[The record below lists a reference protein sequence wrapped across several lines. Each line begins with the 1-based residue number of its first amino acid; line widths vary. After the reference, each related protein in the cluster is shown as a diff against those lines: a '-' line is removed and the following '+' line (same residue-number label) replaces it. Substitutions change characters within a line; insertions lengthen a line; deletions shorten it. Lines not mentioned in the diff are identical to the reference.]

1 MGLTRGTCIIK
12 SALQRE
18 ARLLKNKEIKSP
30 NGYKIVNE
38 DSAMMALKGYSKG
51 VLNKTDIDTVMDILE
66 TVETRGSGKYVAT
79 YIAQNIVSG
88 IPVEVNLENYNIS
101 EDSRDY
107 LEPALEANTI
117 YDRILKNQHLLE
129 MRFNISRVCEEKK
142 HADFIVEN
150 ICSLIDTY
158 DIPLA
163 YKFNIALENSLCSL
177 VKNNIY
183 FESDMDIANIVT
195 EYFLTRDAEI
205 YDDTY
210 KKYQELIRESD
221 IFEEYDTATVHGVVE
236 SLLKNDG
243 NYFGNKAK
251 TVLELAEDAN
261 IKKYG
266 EMFID
271 IKSEKD
277 VNKYISD
284 VQNYIYTNYVSPR
297 DTKCICYSI
306 DMLPYHTGVD
316 HDYIKSK
323 RKELFGD
330 LDCSDM
336 NAYTSI
342 PCNNIFDSI
351 PNIKT
356 IISETE
362 AAQDKDDVLVDRF
375 VNRLMKKPEQ
385 SLFGEIAEII
395 KCIKTIIVLVAAAKS
410 VKTIYKVVK
419 TVLKFVDFLYSKTC
433 SFAQV
438 SEINNNITSQ
448 LIGLSDAFNKGE
460 QRDAVIYF
468 EKELSKR
475 VNKHSDVS
483 TTEEANIFNEFKDA
497 DDVLEHAYFLFESAN
512 DIMNKKINPLYLERL
527 IESCSRNN
535 CVGSL
540 YEIYSYSIG
549 SDKMFESAYNHIYD
563 KKTMRSFDSFNK
575 PESKIDNTSVKSL
588 FYTIESTN
596 NLIELSEQVESI
608 NESTLNTIKLAL
620 QNMKAKFNKFNT
632 KQKELWNTLDAYA
645 SKFTRSV
652 EDSMDNDRRNNI
664 LQGKTLPSFSK
675 CVKTA
680 IALAGAGIV
689 TGNVMVPIIG
699 ALGLVG
705 TNAALDEKQKS
716 QLLDEIEVELKVL
729 EKEIELAEKDD
740 DTNKYRQLLRMQK
753 KLQHEYQ
760 RIKYK
765 RKAFTINIKK

>member
-1 MGLTRGTCIIK
+1 MGLTRGTCIIRA
-12 SALQRE
+12 ALQRE
-18 ARLLKNKEIKSP
+18 SRLLKNKEIKSP

-79 YIAQNIVSG
+79 YIAQNIISG

-101 EDSRDY
+101 EDSRDCI
-107 LEPALEANTI
+107 EPALEANTI

-129 MRFNISRVCEEKK
+129 KRFNISRVCEEKREIGS
-142 HADFIVEN
+142 IVEN
-150 ICSLIDTY
+150 LCSLIDTY

-183 FESDMDIANIVT
+183 FESDIDIANIVT
-195 EYFLTRDAEI
+195 EYFLTRDAEV

-221 IFEEYDTATVHGVVE
+221 IFEEEDATYGIIE
-236 SLLKNDG
+236 SLLKSDG

-251 TVLELAEDAN
+251 VVLELAEDAN

-266 EMFID
+266 EMFIN
-271 IKSEKD
+271 INSEKD

-306 DMLPYHTGVD
+306 DMLPYHTGVNP
-316 HDYIKSK
+316 DYIGNK

-336 NAYTSI
+336 DTYTNI
-342 PCNNIFDSI
+342 PYNNIFDSI

-362 AAQDKDDVLVDRF
+362 AAQDKDDALVDKF
-375 VNRLMKKPEQ
+375 VNQLMKKPEQ
-385 SLFGEIAEII
+385 SLFGEITGII
-395 KCIKTIIVLVAAAKS
+395 KCIKTIIVLVASAKS
-410 VKTIYKVVK
+410 AKTIYKVIK
-419 TVLKFVDFLYSKTC
+419 TILKFVDFLYAKTC
-433 SFAQV
+433 SFSQV
-438 SEINNNITSQ
+438 LEINGNITSQ
-448 LIGLSDAFNKGE
+448 LIGLSDSFNKGE
-460 QRDAVIYF
+460 QRDAILYF

-475 VNKHSDVS
+475 VNKYSDVS

-497 DDVLEHAYFLFESAN
+497 DDILEHAYLLFESAN

-527 IESCSRNN
+527 IESCGRNN

-540 YEIYSYSIG
+540 YEIYSYSTG
-549 SDKMFESAYNHIYD
+549 SDKMFESAYNHIYN
-563 KKTMRSFDSFNK
+563 KKTMRSFDSFKK
-575 PESKIDNTSVKSL
+575 PENKIDSTSVKSL
-588 FYTIESTN
+588 FYTIEATS
-596 NLIELSEQVESI
+596 NLIELSEQVESV
-608 NESTLNTIKLAL
+608 NESTLNTIKLAI
-620 QNMKAKFNKFNT
+620 QNMKAKFSKFNM

-645 SKFTRSV
+645 NRFMRSI
-652 EDSMDNDRRNNI
+652 EDSDNNRRNNI

-675 CVKTA
+675 CIKTA
-680 IALAGAGIV
+680 IALAGAGVV
-689 TGNVMVPIIG
+689 TGNIIVPIIG
-699 ALGLVG
+699 ALGMIG
-705 TNAALDEKQKS
+705 SNAALDEKQKN
-716 QLLDEIEVELKVL
+716 QLLDEIEIELKVL
-729 EKEIELAEKDD
+729 EKEIDLAEKND

-765 RKAFTINIKK
+765 RKTFTINIKK

>member
-12 SALQRE
+12 AALQRE
-18 ARLLKNKEIKSP
+18 SRLLKNKEIKSP

-79 YIAQNIVSG
+79 YIAQNIISG

-101 EDSRDY
+101 EDSRDCI
-107 LEPALEANTI
+107 EPALEANTI

-129 MRFNISRVCEEKK
+129 KRFNISRVCEEKREIGS
-142 HADFIVEN
+142 IVEN
-150 ICSLIDTY
+150 LCSLIDTY

-183 FESDMDIANIVT
+183 FESDIDIANIVT
-195 EYFLTRDAEI
+195 EYFLTRDAEV

-221 IFEEYDTATVHGVVE
+221 IFEEEEATYGIIE
-236 SLLKNDG
+236 SLLKSDG

-251 TVLELAEDAN
+251 AVLELAEDAN

-266 EMFID
+266 EMFIN
-271 IKSEKD
+271 INSEKD

-306 DMLPYHTGVD
+306 DMLPYHTGVNP
-316 HDYIKSK
+316 DYIGNK

-336 NAYTSI
+336 DAYTNI
-342 PCNNIFDSI
+342 PYNNIFDSI

-362 AAQDKDDVLVDRF
+362 AAQDKDDVLVDKF
-375 VNRLMKKPEQ
+375 INQLMKKPEQ
-385 SLFGEIAEII
+385 SLFGEITGIF

-410 VKTIYKVVK
+410 AKTIYKVIK
-419 TVLKFVDFLYSKTC
+419 TVLKFVDFLYTKTC
-433 SFAQV
+433 SFAQIL
-438 SEINNNITSQ
+438 EINGNITSQ
-448 LIGLSDAFNKGE
+448 LIGLSDSFNKGE
-460 QRDAVIYF
+460 QRDAVLYF

-475 VNKHSDVS
+475 VNKYSDVS
-483 TTEEANIFNEFKDA
+483 TTEEADIFNEFKDA
-497 DDVLEHAYFLFESAN
+497 DDILEHAYLLFESAN

-535 CVGSL
+535 CIGSL
-540 YEIYSYSIG
+540 YEIYSYSTG

-575 PESKIDNTSVKSL
+575 PGNKIDSASVKSL
-588 FYTIESTN
+588 FYTIEATN
-596 NLIELSEQVESI
+596 NLIELSEQVESV
-608 NESTLNTIKLAL
+608 NESTLNTIKLAI
-620 QNMKAKFNKFNT
+620 QTMKAKFSKFNM

-645 SKFTRSV
+645 NRFMRSI
-652 EDSMDNDRRNNI
+652 EDSDNNRRNNI

-675 CVKTA
+675 CIKTA
-680 IALAGAGIV
+680 IALAGAGVV

-699 ALGLVG
+699 ALGMVG
-705 TNAALDEKQKS
+705 RNAALDEKQKN
-716 QLLDEIEVELKVL
+716 QLLDEIEIELKVL
-729 EKEIELAEKDD
+729 EKEIDLAEKED

-765 RKAFTINIKK
+765 RKTFTINIKK

>member
-12 SALQRE
+12 AALQRE
-18 ARLLKNKEIKSP
+18 SRLLKNKEIKSP

-79 YIAQNIVSG
+79 YIAQNIISG

-101 EDSRDY
+101 EDSRDCI
-107 LEPALEANTI
+107 EPALEANTI

-129 MRFNISRVCEEKK
+129 KRFNISRVCEEKREIGS
-142 HADFIVEN
+142 IVEN
-150 ICSLIDTY
+150 LCSLIDTY

-183 FESDMDIANIVT
+183 FESDIDIANIVT
-195 EYFLTRDAEI
+195 EYFLTRDAEV

-221 IFEEYDTATVHGVVE
+221 IFEEEDATYGIIE
-236 SLLKNDG
+236 SLLKSDG

-251 TVLELAEDAN
+251 AVLELAEDAN

-266 EMFID
+266 EMFIN
-271 IKSEKD
+271 INSEKD

-306 DMLPYHTGVD
+306 DMLPYHTGVNP
-316 HDYIKSK
+316 DYIGNK

-336 NAYTSI
+336 DAYTNI
-342 PCNNIFDSI
+342 PYNNIFDTI

-362 AAQDKDDVLVDRF
+362 AAQDKDDVLVDKF
-375 VNRLMKKPEQ
+375 INQLMKKPEQ
-385 SLFGEIAEII
+385 SLFGEITGIF

-410 VKTIYKVVK
+410 AKTIYKVIK
-419 TVLKFVDFLYSKTC
+419 TVLKFVDFLYTKTC
-433 SFAQV
+433 SFAQIL
-438 SEINNNITSQ
+438 EINGNITSQ
-448 LIGLSDAFNKGE
+448 LIGLSDSFNKGE
-460 QRDAVIYF
+460 QRDAVLYF

-475 VNKHSDVS
+475 VNKYSDVS
-483 TTEEANIFNEFKDA
+483 TTEEADIFNEFKDA
-497 DDVLEHAYFLFESAN
+497 DDILEHAYLLFESAN

-535 CVGSL
+535 CIGSL
-540 YEIYSYSIG
+540 YEIYSYSTG

-575 PESKIDNTSVKSL
+575 PGNKIDSASVKSL
-588 FYTIESTN
+588 FYTIEATN
-596 NLIELSEQVESI
+596 NLIELSEQVESV
-608 NESTLNTIKLAL
+608 NESTLNTIKLAI
-620 QNMKAKFNKFNT
+620 QTMKAKFSKFNM

-645 SKFTRSV
+645 NRFMRSI
-652 EDSMDNDRRNNI
+652 EDSDNNRRNNI

-675 CVKTA
+675 CIKTA
-680 IALAGAGIV
+680 IALAGAGVV

-699 ALGLVG
+699 ALGMVG
-705 TNAALDEKQKS
+705 RNAALDEKQKN
-716 QLLDEIEVELKVL
+716 QLLDEIEIELKVL
-729 EKEIELAEKDD
+729 EKEIDLAEKED

-765 RKAFTINIKK
+765 RKTFTINIKK

>member
-1 MGLTRGTCIIK
+1 MGLTRGTCIIRA
-12 SALQRE
+12 ALQRE
-18 ARLLKNKEIKSP
+18 SRLLKNKEIKSP

-79 YIAQNIVSG
+79 YIAQNIISG

-101 EDSRDY
+101 EDSRDCI
-107 LEPALEANTI
+107 EPALEANTI

-129 MRFNISRVCEEKK
+129 KRFNISRVCEEKREIGS
-142 HADFIVEN
+142 IVEN
-150 ICSLIDTY
+150 LCSLIDTY

-183 FESDMDIANIVT
+183 FESDIDIANIVT
-195 EYFLTRDAEI
+195 EYFLTRDAEV

-221 IFEEYDTATVHGVVE
+221 IFEEEDATYGIIE
-236 SLLKNDG
+236 SLLKSDG

-251 TVLELAEDAN
+251 VVLELAEDTN

-266 EMFID
+266 EMFIN
-271 IKSEKD
+271 INSEKD

-306 DMLPYHTGVD
+306 DMLPYHTGVNP
-316 HDYIKSK
+316 DYIGNK

-336 NAYTSI
+336 DAYTNI
-342 PCNNIFDSI
+342 PYNNIFDSI

-362 AAQDKDDVLVDRF
+362 AAQDKDDALVDKF
-375 VNRLMKKPEQ
+375 VNQLMKKPEQ
-385 SLFGEIAEII
+385 SLFGEITGII

-410 VKTIYKVVK
+410 AKTIYKVIK
-419 TVLKFVDFLYSKTC
+419 TILKFVDFLYAKTC
-433 SFAQV
+433 SFSQV
-438 SEINNNITSQ
+438 LEINGNITSQ
-448 LIGLSDAFNKGE
+448 LIGLSDSFNKGE
-460 QRDAVIYF
+460 QRDAVLYF

-497 DDVLEHAYFLFESAN
+497 DDILEHAYLLFESAN

-527 IESCSRNN
+527 IESCCRNN

-540 YEIYSYSIG
+540 YEIYSYSTG
-549 SDKMFESAYNHIYD
+549 SDKMFESSYNHIYD
-563 KKTMRSFDSFNK
+563 KKTMRSFDSFKK
-575 PESKIDNTSVKSL
+575 PENKIDSASVKSL
-588 FYTIESTN
+588 FYTIEATS
-596 NLIELSEQVESI
+596 NLIELSEQVESV
-608 NESTLNTIKLAL
+608 NESTLNTIKLAI
-620 QNMKAKFNKFNT
+620 QNMKAKFSKFNM

-645 SKFTRSV
+645 NRFMRSI
-652 EDSMDNDRRNNI
+652 EDSDNNRRNNI

-675 CVKTA
+675 CIKTA
-680 IALAGAGIV
+680 IALAGAGVV
-689 TGNVMVPIIG
+689 TGNIMVPIIG
-699 ALGLVG
+699 ALGMIG
-705 TNAALDEKQKS
+705 SNAALDEKQKN
-716 QLLDEIEVELKVL
+716 QLLDEIEIELKVL
-729 EKEIELAEKDD
+729 EKEIDLAEKND

-765 RKAFTINIKK
+765 RKTFTINIKK

>member
-1 MGLTRGTCIIK
+1 MGLTRGTRIIRA
-12 SALQRE
+12 ALQRE
-18 ARLLKNKEIKSP
+18 SRLLKNKEIKSP

-79 YIAQNIVSG
+79 YIAQNIISG

-101 EDSRDY
+101 EDSRDCI
-107 LEPALEANTI
+107 EPALEANTI

-129 MRFNISRVCEEKK
+129 KRFNISRVCEEKREIGS
-142 HADFIVEN
+142 IVEN
-150 ICSLIDTY
+150 LCSLIDTY

-183 FESDMDIANIVT
+183 FESDIDIANIVT
-195 EYFLTRDAEI
+195 EYFLTRDAEV

-221 IFEEYDTATVHGVVE
+221 IFEEEDATYGIIE
-236 SLLKNDG
+236 SLLKSDG

-251 TVLELAEDAN
+251 VVLELAEDTN

-266 EMFID
+266 EMFIN
-271 IKSEKD
+271 INSEKD

-306 DMLPYHTGVD
+306 DMLPYHTGVNP
-316 HDYIKSK
+316 DYIGNK

-336 NAYTSI
+336 DAYTNI
-342 PCNNIFDSI
+342 PYNNIFDSI

-362 AAQDKDDVLVDRF
+362 AAQDKDDALVDKF
-375 VNRLMKKPEQ
+375 VNQLMKKPEQ
-385 SLFGEIAEII
+385 SLFGEITGII

-410 VKTIYKVVK
+410 AKTIYKVIK
-419 TVLKFVDFLYSKTC
+419 TILKFVDFLYAKTC
-433 SFAQV
+433 SFSQV
-438 SEINNNITSQ
+438 LEINGNITSQ
-448 LIGLSDAFNKGE
+448 LIGLSDSFNKGE
-460 QRDAVIYF
+460 QRDAVLYF

-497 DDVLEHAYFLFESAN
+497 DDILEHAYLLFESAN

-527 IESCSRNN
+527 IESCCRNN

-540 YEIYSYSIG
+540 YEIYSYSTG

-563 KKTMRSFDSFNK
+563 KKTMRSFDSFKK
-575 PESKIDNTSVKSL
+575 PENKIDSASVKSL
-588 FYTIESTN
+588 FYTIEATS
-596 NLIELSEQVESI
+596 NLIELSEQVESV
-608 NESTLNTIKLAL
+608 NESTLNTIKLAI
-620 QNMKAKFNKFNT
+620 QNMKAKFSKFNM

-645 SKFTRSV
+645 NRFMRSI
-652 EDSMDNDRRNNI
+652 EDSDNNRRNNI

-675 CVKTA
+675 CIKTA
-680 IALAGAGIV
+680 IALAGAGVI

-699 ALGLVG
+699 ALGMIG
-705 TNAALDEKQKS
+705 SSAALDEKQKN
-716 QLLDEIEVELKVL
+716 QLLDEIEIELKVL
-729 EKEIELAEKDD
+729 EKEIDLAEKND

-765 RKAFTINIKK
+765 RKTFTINIKK

>member
-1 MGLTRGTCIIK
+1 MGLTRGTCIIRA
-12 SALQRE
+12 ALQRE
-18 ARLLKNKEIKSP
+18 SRLLKNKEIKSP

-79 YIAQNIVSG
+79 YIAQNIISG

-101 EDSRDY
+101 EDSRDCI
-107 LEPALEANTI
+107 EPALEANTI

-129 MRFNISRVCEEKK
+129 KRFNISRVCEEKREIGS
-142 HADFIVEN
+142 IVEN
-150 ICSLIDTY
+150 LCSLIDTY

-183 FESDMDIANIVT
+183 FESDIDIANIVT
-195 EYFLTRDAEI
+195 EYFLTRDAEV

-221 IFEEYDTATVHGVVE
+221 IFEEEDATYGIIE
-236 SLLKNDG
+236 SLLKSDG

-251 TVLELAEDAN
+251 VVLELAEDAN

-266 EMFID
+266 EMFIN
-271 IKSEKD
+271 INSEKD

-306 DMLPYHTGVD
+306 DMLPYHTGVNP
-316 HDYIKSK
+316 DYIGNK

-336 NAYTSI
+336 DTYTNI
-342 PCNNIFDSI
+342 PYNNIFDSI

-362 AAQDKDDVLVDRF
+362 AAQDKDDALVDKF
-375 VNRLMKKPEQ
+375 VNQLMKKPEQ
-385 SLFGEIAEII
+385 SLFGEITGII

-410 VKTIYKVVK
+410 AKTIYKVIK
-419 TVLKFVDFLYSKTC
+419 TILKFVDFLYAKTC
-433 SFAQV
+433 SFSQV
-438 SEINNNITSQ
+438 LEINGNITSQ
-448 LIGLSDAFNKGE
+448 LIGLSDSFNKGE
-460 QRDAVIYF
+460 QRDAVLYF

-497 DDVLEHAYFLFESAN
+497 DDILEHAYLLFESAN

-540 YEIYSYSIG
+540 YEIYSYSTG

-563 KKTMRSFDSFNK
+563 KKTMRSFDSFKK
-575 PESKIDNTSVKSL
+575 PENKIDSASVKSL
-588 FYTIESTN
+588 FYTIEATS
-596 NLIELSEQVESI
+596 NLIELSEQVESV
-608 NESTLNTIKLAL
+608 NESTLNTIKLAI
-620 QNMKAKFNKFNT
+620 QNMKAKFSKFNM

-645 SKFTRSV
+645 NRFMRSI
-652 EDSMDNDRRNNI
+652 EDSDNNRRNNI

-675 CVKTA
+675 CIKTA
-680 IALAGAGIV
+680 IALAGAGVV
-689 TGNVMVPIIG
+689 TGNIMVPIIG
-699 ALGLVG
+699 ALGMIG
-705 TNAALDEKQKS
+705 SNAALDEKQKN
-716 QLLDEIEVELKVL
+716 QLLDEIEIELKVL
-729 EKEIELAEKDD
+729 EKEIDLAEKND

-765 RKAFTINIKK
+765 RKTFTINIKK

>member
-12 SALQRE
+12 AALQRE
-18 ARLLKNKEIKSP
+18 SRLLKNKEIKSP

-79 YIAQNIVSG
+79 YIAQNIISG
-88 IPVEVNLENYNIS
+88 IPIEVNLENYNIS
-101 EDSRDY
+101 ESSRDCI
-107 LEPALEANTI
+107 EPALEANTI

-129 MRFNISRVCEEKK
+129 IRFNISRVCEEKRNVES
-142 HADFIVEN
+142 IVEN
-150 ICSLIDTY
+150 LCSLIDTY
-158 DIPLA
+158 DIPLV

-195 EYFLTRDAEI
+195 EYFLTRDAEV

-221 IFEEYDTATVHGVVE
+221 IFEQEDATYGIIE
-236 SLLKNDG
+236 SLLKSDG

-251 TVLELAEDAN
+251 AVLELAEDAN

-266 EMFID
+266 EMFIN
-271 IKSEKD
+271 INSEKD

-306 DMLPYHTGVD
+306 DMLPYHTGVNP
-316 HDYIKSK
+316 DYIGNK

-336 NAYTSI
+336 DAYTNI
-342 PCNNIFDSI
+342 PYNNIFDSI
-351 PNIKT
+351 PNVKT

-362 AAQDKDDVLVDRF
+362 AAQDKDDALVNKF
-375 VNRLMKKPEQ
+375 INQLMKKPEQ
-385 SLFGEIAEII
+385 SLFGEIAGIF

-410 VKTIYKVVK
+410 AKTIYKIIK
-419 TVLKFVDFLYSKTC
+419 TVLKFVDFLYAKTC

-438 SEINNNITSQ
+438 SEINGSITSQ
-448 LIGLSDAFNKGE
+448 LIGLSDSFNKGE
-460 QRDAVIYF
+460 QRDAVLYF

-475 VNKHSDVS
+475 VNKYSDVS
-483 TTEEANIFNEFKDA
+483 TTEEANIFNEFKDI
-497 DDVLEHAYFLFESAN
+497 DDILEHAYLLFNSAN

-527 IESCSRNN
+527 IESCIRNN

-540 YEIYSYSIG
+540 YEIYSYSTG

-575 PESKIDNTSVKSL
+575 PETKIDSASVKSL
-588 FYTIESTN
+588 FYTIEATN

-608 NESTLNTIKLAL
+608 NESTLNTIKLAI
-620 QNMKAKFNKFNT
+620 QTMKAKFNKFNM

-645 SKFTRSV
+645 NRFMRSI
-652 EDSMDNDRRNNI
+652 EDSDNNRRNNI

-675 CVKTA
+675 CIKTA
-680 IALAGAGIV
+680 IALAGAGVV

-699 ALGLVG
+699 ALGMIG
-705 TNAALDEKQKS
+705 SNAALDEKQKN
-716 QLLDEIEVELKVL
+716 QLLDEIEIELKVL
-729 EKEIELAEKDD
+729 EKEIDLAEKED

-765 RKAFTINIKK
+765 RKTFTINIKK